1 MSCFV
6 VVFSESKCMTEQ
18 KKKSW
23 YYTPL
28 YNFSKITTR
37 VCISEVLMRKKSK
50 NAKLLLPFLKSSEA
64 KQAWMKSA
72 GMWIVENKIRIIIYK
87 KKSQFFGR
95 TIWMLVLC
103 SEESAA
109 VRHALGQRLALRR
122 QVPLSARTFPCTGH
136 TLPWH
141 SKGVALVLSP
151 VSSTPVNAPLLFIG
165 SHVRLCF
172 PKQRQQRRQRQ
183 QTRRGRGAPGTQ
195 RTTQWL
201 RGTDKSGADSVLMKE
216 EKTLPLSAIL
226 KAAVLACL
234 LARSLSLPVV
244 PPEWDWPGQV
254 FQRLDSGED
263 PAHSVETLGRSSA
276 ERASSKQRRCSGEQ
290 AASGSQS
297 ARRTPLKTRHGL
309 PHTHW
314 PGV

>member
-151 VSSTPVNAPLLFIG
+151 VSSTPVNAPL
-165 SHVRLCF
+165 
-172 PKQRQQRRQRQ
+172 
-183 QTRRGRGAPGTQ
+183 
-195 RTTQWL
+195 
-201 RGTDKSGADSVLMKE
+201 
-216 EKTLPLSAIL
+216 
-226 KAAVLACL
+226 
-234 LARSLSLPVV
+234 
-244 PPEWDWPGQV
+244 
-254 FQRLDSGED
+254 
-263 PAHSVETLGRSSA
+263 RSSA
-276 ERASSKQRRCSGEQ
+276 IYRLSCAPLLSEAAAAAAAETTNKERTRSSGDPENDSVTKRDRQEWGWQCLDEGGKDS
-290 AASGSQS
+290 S
-297 ARRTPLKTRHGL
+297 PLRYT
-309 PHTHW
+309 
-314 PGV
+314 

>member
-1 MSCFV
+1 MEGR
-6 VVFSESKCMTEQ
+6 SE
-18 KKKSW
+18 W
-23 YYTPL
+23 
-28 YNFSKITTR
+28 
-37 VCISEVLMRKKSK
+37 
-50 NAKLLLPFLKSSEA
+50 KSSAA
-64 KQAWMKSA
+64 KSLQPW
-72 GMWIVENKIRIIIYK
+72 GMLWDRGWLSGGRSR
-87 KKSQFFGR
+87 SQPVHSPAPDTHFHG
-95 TIWMLVLC
+95 TAKVLLWY
-103 SEESAA
+103 S
-109 VRHALGQRLALRR
+109 
-122 QVPLSARTFPCTGH
+122 
-136 TLPWH
+136 
-141 SKGVALVLSP
+141 VLSRQ
-151 VSSTPVNAPLLFIG
+151 PLLMHLCAAQLFIG

-290 AASGSQS
+290 AASGSPS